1 MACEPVMTPIETWP
15 EQAGFA
21 AGAVFALWL
30 IWKLLGGSVLRL
42 LRPAEHNLLHEIA
55 AQLAEL
61 RADVR
66 ALRAEVGAVKER
78 VSHIEGQL
86 RHLL

>member
-1 MACEPVMTPIETWP
+1 MTVETWS
-15 EQAGFA
+15 EHAGFA

-30 IWKLLGGSVLRL
+30 VWKLLGGSVLRL
-42 LRPAEHNLLHEIA
+42 LRPAEHNLLCEIA

-66 ALRAEVGAVKER
+66 AIRAEVGAVRER
-78 VSHIEGQL
+78 VSHLEGQL
-86 RHLL
+86 RLLL